1 MRVRFSGVEEG
12 GREGGR
18 EGGEVL
24 YRHYAG
30 VVEDG
35 EPEPSSGIT
44 MRVVYLCE

>member
-1 MRVRFSGVEEG
+1 MVWR
-12 GREGGR
+12 R

-35 EPEPSSGIT
+35 EPEPSTTGIT